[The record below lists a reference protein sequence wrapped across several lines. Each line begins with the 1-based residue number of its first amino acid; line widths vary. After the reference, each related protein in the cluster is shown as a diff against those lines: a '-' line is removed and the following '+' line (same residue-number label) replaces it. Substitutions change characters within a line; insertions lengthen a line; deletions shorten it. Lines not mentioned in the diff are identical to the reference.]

1 MSISRRSGEGLISS
15 SWTARASLVKIRFE
29 AGPQRCMR
37 SRRDQGY
44 PVQRKE
50 IPLQAALTKVVGEI
64 RSSLFEAMD
73 AAGEG
78 DQLTI
83 SFAEILASEI
93 DFYKDVKEGDRFKV
107 VVEKAIQGG

>member
-1 MSISRRSGEGLISS
+1 
-15 SWTARASLVKIRFE
+15 
-29 AGPQRCMR
+29 MR
-37 SRRDQGY
+37 LRRDRRGI
-44 PVQRKE
+44 PFERKE
-50 IPLQAALTKVVGEI
+50 IPLQALLTKVMGEI

-73 AAGEG
+73 AAEEG

-107 VVEKAIQGG
+107 VVEKVYKGDEFIRYGTIHAVEYQRGEKVIRGIRYQKGLL

>member
-1 MSISRRSGEGLISS
+1 M
-15 SWTARASLVKIRFE
+15 
-29 AGPQRCMR
+29 
-37 SRRDQGY
+37 
-44 PVQRKE
+44 PVRKKE
-50 IPLQAALTKVVGEI
+50 IPLQAVLTKVVGEI

-107 VVEKAIQGG
+107 VVEKMYKGDEFIRYGTIHAVEYQRGEKSDSGHPVPGGLLR